1 MSTIQIRIDQK
12 EKKEVKRILDNIGL
26 DFSSAIK
33 LYFKQIRKYRGI
45 PYILT
50 ENGLTPQEEAEIL
63 LASTEAKSGKGLSK
77 KMNLDEFRA
86 YLKSL

>member
-12 EKKEVKRILDNIGL
+12 EKNEVKRILDNIGL

-33 LYFKQIRKYRGI
+33 LYFKQIRKYKGI
-45 PYILT
+45 PYLLT
-50 ENGLTPQEEAEIL
+50 ENGLTPKEEAEIL
-63 LASTEAKSGKGLSK
+63 QAAAEAQSGKGLSQ
-77 KMNLDEFRA
+77 KMNEKEFAA